1 MVDPNKVILET
12 MVTQTDAAEMML
24 GVILDNKVHF
34 VTLSCGYTQVAQAT
48 RRLTNNHKVD
58 TEGLTQMLKRKAMAM
73 IDLKE
78 ILLAAGFTEPKKDE
92 IPEIDFTNL
101 DRSTLIELFS

>member
-24 GVILDNKVHF
+24 GVILENRVHF

-48 RRLTNNHKVD
+48 RRLNGKRQVD

-73 IDLKE
+73 IDLKS
-78 ILLAAGFTEPKKDE
+78 ILLEAGFTESKKDE
-92 IPEIDFTNL
+92 TPEIDFTTL

>member
-1 MVDPNKVILET
+1 M
-12 MVTQTDAAEMML
+12 
-24 GVILDNKVHF
+24 
-34 VTLSCGYTQVAQAT
+34 QVAQAT

-78 ILLAAGFTEPKKDE
+78 ILLAAGFTEHKKDE
-92 IPEIDFTNL
+92 TPEIDFTIL